1 MLLHSLSPSVLVPA
15 GIVAAA
21 AAAADNA
28 IAIAMAIA
36 IQAAIDD
43 DCNDDWQRGQNKQ
56 LRKCVSEFVCLSV
69 QI

>member
-28 IAIAMAIA
+28 IAI
-36 IQAAIDD
+36 QAAIDD

-56 LRKCVSEFVCLSV
+56 LRKCVSVFVCLSV